1 MTRKTELSAE
11 RARSRGTE
19 GSIVLVMVVGGL
31 AAAIA
36 STGVQLAHL
45 LGGLG
50 RLLP

>member
-1 MTRKTELSAE
+1 MTRRTDGQAE

-31 AAAIA
+31 TAAIA
-36 STGVQLAHL
+36 FTGVQLAHL